1 MLYPNNT
8 QMSLANRKKHW
19 THQQGIAHKLS
30 AKYEQRSTHW
40 VVFKGNTPGVY
51 GNFANAMDKAGT
63 GTRKVK
69 GYPNEGAAIEAFTRH
84 FLKKVKS

>member
-1 MLYPNNT
+1 M
-8 QMSLANRKKHW
+8 
-19 THQQGIAHKLS
+19 
-30 AKYEQRSTHW
+30 
-40 VVFKGNTPGVY
+40 FKGNTPGVY